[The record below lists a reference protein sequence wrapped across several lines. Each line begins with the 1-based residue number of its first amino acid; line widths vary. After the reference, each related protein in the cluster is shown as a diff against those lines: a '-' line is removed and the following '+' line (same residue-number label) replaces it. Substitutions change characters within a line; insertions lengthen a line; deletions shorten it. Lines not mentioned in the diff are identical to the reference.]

1 MIIDT
6 LIEKIKKTENPT
18 VVGLDPRYSFIPSF
32 IKRRCVEEYG
42 KTPKAVAQSFWEFNK
57 ALIDAVYDLV
67 PAVKPQIA
75 LYVILPRV
83 PIVAFIYTSHFPS
96 E

>member
-32 IKRRCVEEYG
+32 IKKRCVEEYG
-42 KTPKAVAQSFWEFNK
+42 KTPKAVAQSF
-57 ALIDAVYDLV
+57 
-67 PAVKPQIA
+67 
-75 LYVILPRV
+75 
-83 PIVAFIYTSHFPS
+83 
-96 E
+96 